1 MNVVQ
6 NLGYDTSYR
15 TAFNAYSTMITS
27 VNRQNQET
35 FVYSNVDIAD
45 SFNKDEVGRY
55 SVFDIANW
63 FLSKEEMT
71 HKKVQKLCYYAQAWC
86 YALRGYRL
94 ENTDY
99 QAWVHGPVSPA
110 LWEKF
115 KSFGYDPIRIV
126 GKPRVTIAEEDVKLL
141 EDVWDTYGENTG
153 NALEALTH
161 RELPWIEARRGYA
174 PEEKC
179 TVAISPR
186 SMESYYKSIYIG
198 D

>member
-71 HKKVQKLCYYAQAWC
+71 HKKVQ
-86 YALRGYRL
+86 
-94 ENTDY
+94 
-99 QAWVHGPVSPA
+99 
-110 LWEKF
+110 
-115 KSFGYDPIRIV
+115 
-126 GKPRVTIAEEDVKLL
+126 
-141 EDVWDTYGENTG
+141 
-153 NALEALTH
+153 
-161 RELPWIEARRGYA
+161 
-174 PEEKC
+174 
-179 TVAISPR
+179 
-186 SMESYYKSIYIG
+186 
-198 D
+198 